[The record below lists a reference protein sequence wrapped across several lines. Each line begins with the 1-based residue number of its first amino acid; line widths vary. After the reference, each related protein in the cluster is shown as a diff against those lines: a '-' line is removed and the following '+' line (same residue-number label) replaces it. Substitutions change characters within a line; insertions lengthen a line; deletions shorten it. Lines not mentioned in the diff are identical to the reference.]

1 MKQLDNHHGTSVPI
15 VLLAL
20 VTGILSANALAGEIY
35 KWTDENGTV
44 HFVDR
49 PPIGQQAQTIAT
61 PEVVPP
67 DNDEA
72 EPEPETQEAVP
83 AEAAIDT
90 APGEEEPVQLSAA
103 QALREKWANDKK
115 ERHEAQAE
123 IEIMCQKHSKR
134 LSQME
139 PARRVFYTN
148 EQGESVRMDDELRVR
163 LIDESRSYINENCD

>member
-1 MKQLDNHHGTSVPI
+1 MKQTDNHHCASIPT
-15 VLLAL
+15 VLLVL

-44 HFVDR
+44 HFGDR
-49 PPIGQQAQTIAT
+49 PPIGQQAQTIET
-61 PEVVPP
+61 PEVIPP

-72 EPEPETQEAVP
+72 ESEPETPDAVP

-115 ERHEAQAE
+115 DRDELQAE

-134 LSQME
+134 LGQME
-139 PARRVFYTN
+139 PARRVYYTN
-148 EQGESVRMDDELRVR
+148 EQGESVRMDDDLRVR